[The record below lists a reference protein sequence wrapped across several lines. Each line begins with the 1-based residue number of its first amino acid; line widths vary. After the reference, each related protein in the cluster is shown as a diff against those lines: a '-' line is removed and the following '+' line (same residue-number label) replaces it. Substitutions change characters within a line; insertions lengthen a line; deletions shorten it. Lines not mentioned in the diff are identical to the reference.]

1 MGLGNS
7 DTDVQSSLGFED
19 GDVKR
24 SKALA
29 ADREQ
34 LPAGYYRSSRLVG
47 TFFGIGMSLVATY
60 FAFQAG
66 AAAVASINQDIGPS
80 DNSSLFSIV
89 WTISQPISILLFGR
103 LSDRFGRRN
112 FVIGANILG
121 IIGGIVACTAKTMNT
136 LVGAQVLLGLASGPP
151 ASYPLMTG
159 ELMSNK
165 SKFLGTICVV
175 IPNVIATGFGPYIGQ
190 RLVFVANWR
199 WIFYI
204 YLMMIGMVSLSFFDL
219 LIFVGPMLN
228 ISSVP
233 GTVSYWFF
241 YYPPSFLQLH
251 GAKTRK
257 RDEAMTIDFVGVFLL
272 VAGLALFLL
281 GVSWGG
287 QPSPWSSPK
296 ILGLLISGAV
306 CCVSFVLYECFANI
320 EKPIIPMRFF
330 RDVRGFACLM
340 VISSVMGV
348 VNVALFIMY
357 PQQVTYIFGST
368 STGWEQTAWLSS
380 TAAFGA
386 WAGIIFVGAFFH
398 IVKRIRW
405 QLIVGSIWMTAFL
418 GAMASINRTNQAA
431 AIVFSF
437 FSMLAI
443 GWGEVLTMLLVQ
455 YVTADQDL
463 GVAFGMY
470 YISYSFNPELELTRH
485 SSQRSSRRHER
496 SGAQFSLELS
506 SPFTPTNCLNS
517 FSLRSFLLCN
527 KLGFPKRHS
536 RTS

>member
-1 MGLGNS
+1 MGSRNS
-7 DTDVQSSLGFED
+7 DTDVQSSLGYED

-29 ADREQ
+29 AHREQ

-199 WIFYI
+199 WIVYI
-204 YLMMIGMVSLSFFDL
+204 YLMMIGVVSPSFFYIYL
-219 LIFVGPMLN
+219 YIYIYIFVVFVGPMLN
-228 ISSVP
+228 ISPVP
-233 GTVSYWFF
+233 GTIAYWFF
-241 YYPPSFLQLH
+241 YYPPSFVQLH

-257 RDEAMTIDFVGVFLL
+257 RDEAMKIDFIGIFLL

-306 CCVSFVLYECFANI
+306 CCVSFVLYECFR
-320 EKPIIPMRFF
+320 K
-330 RDVRGFACLM
+330 
-340 VISSVMGV
+340 
-348 VNVALFIMY
+348 
-357 PQQVTYIFGST
+357 
-368 STGWEQTAWLSS
+368 
-380 TAAFGA
+380 
-386 WAGIIFVGAFFH
+386 H
-398 IVKRIRW
+398 
-405 QLIVGSIWMTAFL
+405 
-418 GAMASINRTNQAA
+418 
-431 AIVFSF
+431 
-437 FSMLAI
+437 
-443 GWGEVLTMLLVQ
+443 
-455 YVTADQDL
+455 
-463 GVAFGMY
+463 
-470 YISYSFNPELELTRH
+470 
-485 SSQRSSRRHER
+485 
-496 SGAQFSLELS
+496 
-506 SPFTPTNCLNS
+506 
-517 FSLRSFLLCN
+517 
-527 KLGFPKRHS
+527 
-536 RTS
+536 